1 MILDFRL
8 NCPQPAGSF
17 SYRNPKSK
25 IKSPKLTMPLPQN
38 WLVPPNAPL
47 ASPWPLVMGIVN
59 VTPDSFSDGGHHD
72 TTQAAVAHALRL
84 VEDGADI
91 LDIGGE
97 STRPGAQE
105 VSTEVEVS
113 RVVPVIAMLRA
124 RGVKTPVSVDTMK
137 AGVAVAALDAG
148 ADIVNDVSAGTHDA
162 AMLPLCAQRGCGLVL
177 MHMRGTPRTMQQDP
191 RYGDVVTEVGGY
203 LRARCEA
210 AIAAGVARNHV
221 WIDPGFGFGKL
232 PEHNFALVARLG
244 ELCALGFPVLVGLS
258 RKSSLGQ
265 LTGRPA
271 QDREPESLAA
281 ALIAAQKGAAV
292 LRVHEPGP
300 LKRALAVARAMA

>member
-1 MILDFRL
+1 
-8 NCPQPAGSF
+8 
-17 SYRNPKSK
+17 
-25 IKSPKLTMPLPQN
+25 MPLPQN
-38 WLVPPNAPL
+38 WLVPPSAPL

-59 VTPDSFSDGGHHD
+59 VTPDSFSDGGRHD
-72 TTQAAVAHALRL
+72 TTDSAVAHALRL

-105 VSTEVEVS
+105 VSAEVEAA
-113 RVVPVIAMLRA
+113 RVVPVIAALRA
-124 RGVKTPVSVDTMK
+124 RGVKTPVSVDTTK
-137 AGVAVAALDAG
+137 ATVAAAALDAG
-148 ADIVNDVSAGTHDA
+148 ASIVNDVSAGTQDP
-162 AMLPLCAQRGCGLVL
+162 AMFGLCAQRGCGLVL
-177 MHMRGTPRTMQQDP
+177 MHMRGTPRTMQDAP
-191 RYGDVVTEVGGY
+191 EYADVVAEVAAY
-203 LRARCEA
+203 LRTRAEA

-232 PEHNFALVARLG
+232 PAHNFALVRRLA

-271 QDREPESLAA
+271 DDREPESLAGALVA
-281 ALIAAQKGAAV
+281 AMKGAAV